1 MKVDIAVE
9 LPCNFE
15 NARDLPVRIA
25 VGIRTAADEVGAL
38 LARRDEKFLGAR
50 IVEQAFL
57 WKHTDFDVDRPGVVL
72 LEPPDG
78 AKAVQPYARV
88 DLDMRAHAHGALQD
102 RPFQRAA
109 RPSINVIFAE
119 PAPGRSH
126 LGNCFGKRSLP
137 RLAAV
142 EDAGLVEVNV
152 RLDETGDD

>member
-50 IVEQAFL
+50 IVEQAL
-57 WKHTDFDVDRPGVVL
+57 LRKNTDFDVKRPSVVL

-78 AKAVQPYARV
+78 AKALQLYARV
-88 DLDMRAHAHGALQD
+88 DLDMRAHSHGALQD

-109 RPSINVIFAE
+109 GASINVVFAG
-119 PAPGRSH
+119 PALGGSH
-126 LGNCFGKRSLP
+126 LGKRSLP
-137 RLAAV
+137 RLTAV
-142 EDAGLVEVNV
+142 EDAGLVEVNM